1 VLRARCELDAAGL
14 ALVRAPLPAGVR
26 FVFAGVLLTVLA
38 RALPVAEAPPLR
50 EDDSVVAPVVG
61 AGAPRAAVLRA
72 LERCGRVRGRFERT
86 PSPSN
91 GALPRPLLSLD
102 TLTRTSLL
110 KDERAKA
117 GSPA

>member
-1 VLRARCELDAAGL
+1 MLRARCELDVAGL

-26 FVFAGVLLTVLA
+26 FAFAGALLAVLA
-38 RALPVAEAPPLR
+38 RALAAAEAPPLR
-50 EDDSVVAPVVG
+50 EGGSVVAPVVVV
-61 AGAPRAAVLRA
+61 GAPRAAVLRA

-86 PSPSN
+86 PSPSS
-91 GALPRPLLSLD
+91 GALPRPLLSLG

-110 KDERAKA
+110 KDERANA